1 MMWLMIY
8 RSVKLGHQMR
18 AITILVPTY
27 DERDN
32 IRDLI
37 ERLLLAMARVK
48 TQIIVIDDNS
58 PDGTADVVR
67 QEFNSDER
75 VTLLERPN
83 KMGLGSAILDGLKT
97 SQGDYIVMMDADLS
111 HRPEDVPRL
120 IQKADMADIVVG
132 SRYIKGAS
140 IKGWSWFRK
149 LASRMAILLAK
160 SLVRFPVDDPTS
172 GFAVFNRRVLDRL
185 SGQLNPKGFKILTEI
200 LVKSPGAVVNE
211 VPITF
216 SDRESGKSK
225 FSFREILVF
234 LRLCIHLRSY
244 QRRDNVGRQR
254 WNSK

>member
-1 MMWLMIY
+1 MMMWLMIY

-111 HRPEDVPRL
+111 HLSL
-120 IQKADMADIVVG
+120 IHI
-132 SRYIKGAS
+132 
-140 IKGWSWFRK
+140 
-149 LASRMAILLAK
+149 
-160 SLVRFPVDDPTS
+160 
-172 GFAVFNRRVLDRL
+172 
-185 SGQLNPKGFKILTEI
+185 
-200 LVKSPGAVVNE
+200 
-211 VPITF
+211 
-216 SDRESGKSK
+216 
-225 FSFREILVF
+225 
-234 LRLCIHLRSY
+234 
-244 QRRDNVGRQR
+244 
-254 WNSK
+254 